1 MRLPK
6 MRTRESHSYLKTQ
19 SILKSCVRKG
29 FYIIQNKTIVNI
41 LTPKS
46 LEMQLLQKLSQNK
59 ADLSNHIIE
68 VLNYQLSFQPHQPPI
83 ITYALIRKI
92 RYNFNYNTFHFIF
105 NVGNSLLKESSQLII
120 EVPRE
125 ALDLE
130 NVDRFIENTLS
141 PYETHSVYSESSLV
155 YHLNQGSYI
164 IDLRLID
171 D

>member
-1 MRLPK
+1 MKL
-6 MRTRESHSYLKTQ
+6 LKIQ
-19 SILKSCVRKG
+19 PILKSCVREG
-29 FYIIQNKTIVNI
+29 SYIVQNKTIANI

-59 ADLSNHIIE
+59 TDLSNRIIE
-68 VLNYQLSFQPHQPPI
+68 ALNWQLSFQQSQPPI
-83 ITYALIRKI
+83 ITYTSIRKV
-92 RYNFNYNTFHFIF
+92 RYNFKYNTFHFVFDIVNF
-105 NVGNSLLKESSQLII
+105 LDEKLEFII

-130 NVDRFIENTLS
+130 NVDRLIENTLS

-164 IDLRLID
+164 IDLHLID

>member
-1 MRLPK
+1 MPRKELRDMRLPK

-68 VLNYQLSFQPHQPPI
+68 VLNYQLSFQPYQPPI

-105 NVGNSLLKESSQLII
+105 DIVNFLDEKLEFII

-130 NVDRFIENTLS
+130 NIDRLVEKNHSHGSLARHVREGSFILD
-141 PYETHSVYSESSLV
+141 THLKE
-155 YHLNQGSYI
+155 
-164 IDLRLID
+164 
-171 D
+171 

>member
-1 MRLPK
+1 MKKLSA
-6 MRTRESHSYLKTQ
+6 MLYLMQ
-19 SILKSCVRKG
+19 ARNIQVLAISILKSCVRKG

-92 RYNFNYNTFHFIF
+92 RYNFNYI
-105 NVGNSLLKESSQLII
+105 SASC
-120 EVPRE
+120 
-125 ALDLE
+125 
-130 NVDRFIENTLS
+130 
-141 PYETHSVYSESSLV
+141 
-155 YHLNQGSYI
+155 
-164 IDLRLID
+164 
-171 D
+171 